1 MKIQCPVSVKQVA
14 VESGERPKSSSGK
27 GSNGNL
33 LQHLRP
39 LFLVSRLF
47 SLNPFRIVHK
57 SGKEVQISSTLGIL
71 QCVAACVGYGAF
83 HLYTTYSDDFDTAE
97 KSKNATR
104 NATDASD
111 PVQEKSEQNFVSVMI
126 DTYNRYSGL
135 GLYWVLVIGAIGNR
149 RILIR
154 FVESLQEVDQI
165 FETKLNVVVNNLH
178 WKRVICIQMTLI
190 FAIIFLFEY
199 FNCIVYLSDYNPS
212 SVYCMPDCYLVL
224 LTEATA
230 ESQIVG
236 YIKLL
241 QMRFQLI
248 NQLLTREAQNH
259 NRLEI
264 INEIKNLY
272 AHLHLL
278 SLNINKAYGVQ
289 LVFIL
294 MTLFVTLT
302 TLMYHCNMKAI
313 RLLLHR
319 PSLDEDLSERYWEVL
334 STFFWV
340 ALSAYRIFRI
350 CNICNATKNEASQI
364 GCLIH
369 GLGMNTNCIRT
380 KTTVKLFS
388 LQLLQQKVE
397 FSACGLLAID
407 HGLVFN
413 IVGAVTTYILILLQ
427 FDVAQNRS
435 QWQRHD

>member
-1 MKIQCPVSVKQVA
+1 
-14 VESGERPKSSSGK
+14 
-27 GSNGNL
+27 
-33 LQHLRP
+33 
-39 LFLVSRLF
+39 
-47 SLNPFRIVHK
+47 
-57 SGKEVQISSTLGIL
+57 
-71 QCVAACVGYGAF
+71 
-83 HLYTTYSDDFDTAE
+83 
-97 KSKNATR
+97 
-104 NATDASD
+104 
-111 PVQEKSEQNFVSVMI
+111 
-126 DTYNRYSGL
+126 
-135 GLYWVLVIGAIGNR
+135 
-149 RILIR
+149 
-154 FVESLQEVDQI
+154 
-165 FETKLNVVVNNLH
+165 
-178 WKRVICIQMTLI
+178 MTLI
-190 FAIIFLFEY
+190 FAMIFLFEY
-199 FNCIVYLSDYNPS
+199 FNCIMYLSDFNPV
-212 SVYCMPDCYLVL
+212 SVYCLPDCYLVL
-224 LTEATA
+224 LTGVTA

-259 NRLEI
+259 SRMEI

-302 TLMYHCNMKAI
+302 TLMYHCSMKAI

-319 PSLDEDLSERYWEVL
+319 PTSDEDLTERIWEVL
-334 STFFWV
+334 NTFYWAAF
-340 ALSAYRIFRI
+340 SAYRIFRI

-369 GLGMNTNCIRT
+369 GLGTNTNCVRT
-380 KTTVKLFS
+380 KTAVRLFS

-397 FSACGLLAID
+397 FTACGLFSID

-413 IVGAVTTYILILLQ
+413 IVGAVATYILILLQ

-435 QWQRHD
+435 QWQRNG